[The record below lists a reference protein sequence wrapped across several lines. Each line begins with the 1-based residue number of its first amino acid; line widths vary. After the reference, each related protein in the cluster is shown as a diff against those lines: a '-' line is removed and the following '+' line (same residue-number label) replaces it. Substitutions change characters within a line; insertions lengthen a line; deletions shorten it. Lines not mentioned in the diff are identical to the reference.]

1 MIDGVSFKYEA
12 KVFGTGS
19 KFGIDDGCISKLYVM
34 KKTDDGSWILVIQ
47 YDRNWEIKPRTK
59 IEKKAL
65 NYILDI
71 YK

>member
-19 KFGIDDGCISKLYVM
+19 KFGIDDGRISKLQVM
-34 KKTDDGSWILVIQ
+34 KKTDNNSWILVIH

-59 IEKKAL
+59 LEKKAL